1 MAGTGLLDTWGSAA
15 GVPDGLPAWLPADD
29 FHEFVNQ
36 FMTSGFFGPISWYRN
51 LDADWALTKDLPAP
65 PMPTAFIGGDKDMV
79 IAHRMEY
86 VESMTVMLPDYRGHV
101 IIPGAGHW
109 TQQEKPA
116 EFNAALI
123 QQLNALL

>member
-1 MAGTGLLDTWGSAA
+1 MSGSLETGGSAA
-15 GVPDGLPAWLPADD
+15 GVHDGLTCWLRGADCS
-29 FHEFVNQ
+29 EFGSQ
-36 FMTSGFFGPISWYRN
+36 FTTSGFFGPISCYRN
-51 LDADWALTKDLPAP
+51 LDANWELTKDLPAP
-65 PMPTAFIGGDKDMV
+65 PMPTAFIGGDHDMV

-86 VESMTVMLPDYRGHV
+86 VESMTVLLPDYRGHV

-123 QQLNALL
+123 QQLSALL